1 MERPWYK
8 SYDPG
13 VPHDIELPP
22 KTLPRFLEEAAEE
35 YPNNIGV
42 QFMSGRLTFK
52 KLNEEV
58 DSFARV
64 LAGLGLK
71 PGSTVALHMP
81 NCPQYVIAFYGALR
95 AGCIVTPC
103 NPLYV
108 ERELV
113 HQLNDSGAEAIV
125 TLSRFYPLV
134 RDVKHKTNLKAVIVS
149 NIKDYLPGSL
159 KILYTLFKEKKEG
172 DRVKLQS
179 GDLWMFDLMKRY
191 RSHPLHKVEDDLQKP
206 ACYMY
211 TGGTT
216 GMPKG
221 AVLSHGNILA
231 NALQARAWLSD
242 YEEGKEILL
251 GALPFF
257 HSYGMSIALNLALVT
272 KATLITVPQF
282 KINEILELI
291 HKERPTFFPGVPTM
305 YVAVNNAPDVE
316 KYDLSSIKVCISG
329 AAPLPVEVQ
338 KQFEK
343 ITKGGRL
350 REGYGLT
357 EASPVTHCNPIF
369 GENRTG
375 SIGLPFPGVVAKIVD
390 LEDPSKEMPVG
401 ERGQLAVKGPQV
413 MQGYLNRDEDNKNIF
428 HNGFILT
435 GDIAIM
441 DEDGYFYIVDRQ
453 KDMVIAGGYNIFPR
467 EIEEVLYAHEKIKE
481 ACVAGVPHEYR
492 GETIK
497 AYIVLK
503 DGVTMTEKEVID
515 YCAEN
520 LTKYKVPKIVEFRDE
535 LPKTMV
541 GKILRRTLVEEELA
555 KQKKEQSS

>member
-1 MERPWYK
+1 MGKHWYK

-13 VPHDIELPP
+13 VPHDFELPP
-22 KTLPRFLEEAAEE
+22 KTLSRFLEEAAEE
-35 YPNNIGV
+35 YPDNVAV
-42 QFMSGRLTFK
+42 QFMSGRLTYSE
-52 KLNEEV
+52 LNNEV
-58 DSFARV
+58 DLFARM
-64 LAGLGLK
+64 LAGVGLK
-71 PGSTVALHMP
+71 PGSRVALHMP
-81 NCPQYVIAFYGALR
+81 NCPQYLIAFYGTLR

-108 ERELV
+108 ERELI

-134 RDVKHKTNLKAVIVS
+134 RDVQDKTKLKVVIATS
-149 NIKDYLPGSL
+149 IKDYLGTTL
-159 KILYTLFKEKKEG
+159 KLLYTLFKEKKEG
-172 DRVKLQS
+172 DRVTLAPGHFWLRHLLKQ
-179 GDLWMFDLMKRY
+179 Y
-191 RSHPLHKVEDDLQKP
+191 RSHPLPKVKEDLQKP

-216 GMPKG
+216 GVPKG
-221 AVLSHGNILA
+221 AVLTHGNILA
-231 NALQARAWLSD
+231 NALQAKEWLQH
-242 YEEGKEILL
+242 YEEGKEIGL

-257 HSYGMSIALNLALVT
+257 HSYGMSIAMNLCLVLRG
-272 KATLITVPQF
+272 KLITVPQF
-282 KINEILELI
+282 KTKEILEII
-291 HKERPTFFPGVPTM
+291 HKDKPTLFPGVPTM
-305 YVAVNNAPDVE
+305 YVAINNAPDVE

-357 EASPVTHCNPIF
+357 ETSPVTHCNPIF
-369 GENRTG
+369 GENRPG
-375 SIGLPFPGVVAKIVD
+375 SIGLPFPGVDAKIVD
-390 LEDPSKEMPVG
+390 LEDPSKEMPIG

-413 MQGYLNRDEDNKNIF
+413 MRGYLNRDEDNRDIF
-428 HNGFILT
+428 HDGYILT

-467 EIEEVLYAHEKIKE
+467 EIEEVLYTHEKILE
-481 ACVAGVPHEYR
+481 VCVAGVPHEYR

-503 DGVTMTEKEVID
+503 EGEAMTEQEVVD
-515 YCAEN
+515 FCAEN
-520 LTKYKVPKIVEFRDE
+520 LTKYKVPKIVEFREE
-535 LPKTMV
+535 LPKTMI
-541 GKILRRTLVEEELA
+541 GKILRRVLVEEETA
-555 KQKKEQSS
+555 KQEAKKSS

>member
-272 KATLITVPQF
+272 KATLITVP
-282 KINEILELI
+282 
-291 HKERPTFFPGVPTM
+291 V
-305 YVAVNNAPDVE
+305 
-316 KYDLSSIKVCISG
+316 
-329 AAPLPVEVQ
+329 
-338 KQFEK
+338 
-343 ITKGGRL
+343 
-350 REGYGLT
+350 
-357 EASPVTHCNPIF
+357 
-369 GENRTG
+369 
-375 SIGLPFPGVVAKIVD
+375 
-390 LEDPSKEMPVG
+390 
-401 ERGQLAVKGPQV
+401 
-413 MQGYLNRDEDNKNIF
+413 
-428 HNGFILT
+428 
-435 GDIAIM
+435 
-441 DEDGYFYIVDRQ
+441 
-453 KDMVIAGGYNIFPR
+453 
-467 EIEEVLYAHEKIKE
+467 
-481 ACVAGVPHEYR
+481 
-492 GETIK
+492 
-497 AYIVLK
+497 
-503 DGVTMTEKEVID
+503 
-515 YCAEN
+515 
-520 LTKYKVPKIVEFRDE
+520 
-535 LPKTMV
+535 
-541 GKILRRTLVEEELA
+541 
-555 KQKKEQSS
+555 